1 MRYSIRNADET
12 DPFGG
17 TYGDDAVLLLLDW
30 GVNAAE
36 YEKPFR
42 VAVDGE
48 TGEIV
53 AALTFGIDDEIEGFE
68 KATFSVAV
76 DPDHRRRG
84 LARRLVE
91 GLLENHR
98 GVEIT
103 AWVIDAG
110 MAALL
115 LSIGFE
121 ADGRNGW
128 WTPDDPYMRR
138 VA

>member
-48 TGEIV
+48 TGEIKDAPAPTP
-53 AALTFGIDDEIEGFE
+53 AAKKAVKAMQAAVPEGGTVTISSGGKSATIRGKEQKPPNGKDGFGNPVPQTTKRGAVPAGPQVP
-68 KATFSVAV
+68 AT
-76 DPDHRRRG
+76 G
-84 LARRLVE
+84 
-91 GLLENHR
+91 G
-98 GVEIT
+98 
-103 AWVIDAG
+103 
-110 MAALL
+110 
-115 LSIGFE
+115 
-121 ADGRNGW
+121 
-128 WTPDDPYMRR
+128 
-138 VA
+138 